1 LKMQIFL
8 CFFNPQLPFSWGVVL
23 SHVVTLCGPMDC
35 CLAGSSVP
43 GILRQ
48 EYWLT
53 LPSSRGSS
61 WPRDWTRVSCFGR
74 QILYCHTKW
83 EAPGVTLSR
92 NLFFW
97 LSILSHSLFCASIAT
112 WTYIYHNFPHIVI
125 NYNGVCFSHH
135 TIAPLQ
141 GHTCC
146 PVTGSVVSPFKV
158 CFHHRQPPGQPTI
171 NGCSSWGFQVPISSA
186 RLRTTLMDKFCSR
199 APC

>member
-1 LKMQIFL
+1 MLWK
-8 CFFNPQLPFSWGVVL
+8 CK
-23 SHVVTLCGPMDC
+23 
-35 CLAGSSVP
+35 SSSASS
-43 GILRQ
+43 
-48 EYWLT
+48 T
-53 LPSSRGSS
+53 PSSHLAEELCSVMLWLFAAPWTVAWQAPLSLGFSGKNTGWHCLPRGSS

-74 QILYCHTKW
+74 QILYRHTKW

-92 NLFFW
+92 NLFFL
-97 LSILSHSLFCASIAT
+97 LSILAHSLFCASIAT

-135 TIAPLQ
+135 TIALLQ
-141 GHTCC
+141 GHTCY

-186 RLRTTLMDKFCSR
+186 RLRTTLMY
-199 APC
+199 